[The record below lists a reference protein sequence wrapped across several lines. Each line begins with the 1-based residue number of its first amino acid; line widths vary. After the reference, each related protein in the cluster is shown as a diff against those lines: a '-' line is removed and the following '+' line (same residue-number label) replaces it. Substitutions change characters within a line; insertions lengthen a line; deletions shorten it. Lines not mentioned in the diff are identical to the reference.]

1 LQNLI
6 CPNPHATPSY
16 PHSLFTP
23 FHLPSSSQFGG
34 FIAFECKIRGDSPM
48 VVRALRESDHKVAML
63 TGAALYC
70 NVLCFA
76 AVYYVVKYC
85 TVVNINV
92 LYCNVLSYAVLV
104 VTVLHFTP
112 LLQISSTVKCVL

>member
-1 LQNLI
+1 MPESTRHPLL
-6 CPNPHATPSY
+6 PSLPLY
-16 PHSLFTP
+16 P

-76 AVYYVVKYC
+76 ALYVVKYC

-112 LLQISSTVKCVL
+112 LLQTSSTVKCVL